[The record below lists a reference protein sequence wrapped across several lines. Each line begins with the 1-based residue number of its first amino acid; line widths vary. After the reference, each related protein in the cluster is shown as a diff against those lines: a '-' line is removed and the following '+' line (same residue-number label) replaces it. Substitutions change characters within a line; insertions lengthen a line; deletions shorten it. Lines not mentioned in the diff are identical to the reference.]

1 MTPKSK
7 LKKEALFVRV
17 VAPDE
22 SMDFHDI
29 STYIGRKMPFTTPR
43 ATLAMR
49 VTDLTIS
56 FSLLHLTKRSAQSLA
71 QKDVDFPRGPLS
83 KLERHGLAL
92 NNSDASKIIVE
103 LDKDSKF
110 EYNIEREQNGL
121 VEIVGEDNPIEL
133 PKSAVQV
140 VIHLFSKSANRPV
153 IIGFIGHVGKP
164 GTAETTRRIT
174 SMVLNSISQ
183 LPAFRILTEI
193 ETVKVPASPRTI
205 ARPVRKS
212 EDKAQGMIP
221 LWFYKSDLEPVL
233 IGSGNVHIEIDLDQ
247 ANPATGRL
255 LFNLVADK
263 EIEENFEPYR
273 VALDTAINHKLRV
286 YLGDDEVKAIST
298 DIVLG
303 EVATGTVE
311 RLKNAID
318 TMKSGFDLT
327 PTQFRDHV

>member
-29 STYIGRKMPFTTPR
+29 STYIGKKMPFTTPR

-56 FSLLHLTKRSAQSLA
+56 FSLLHLTKKSAQSLA

-83 KLERHGLAL
+83 KLERHGLAI
-92 NNSDASKIIVE
+92 NNTEPSKIIVE
-103 LDKDSKF
+103 LDKGSRF
-110 EYNIEREQNGL
+110 EYNIEREQNG
-121 VEIVGEDNPIEL
+121 VIEIVGEDNPIEL
-133 PKSAVQV
+133 PKSAVQL
-140 VIHLFSKSANRPV
+140 VIHIFSKSANRPIV
-153 IIGFIGHVGKP
+153 IGFIGHVGKP
-164 GTAETTRRIT
+164 GTAETIRRVT

-212 EDKAQGMIP
+212 EEKAQGFIP
-221 LWFYKSDLEPVL
+221 LWLFKSDQEPVL
-233 IGSGNVHIEIDLDQ
+233 IASGNVHIEIDLDQ

-255 LFNLVADK
+255 LFNLTSAK
-263 EIEENFEPYR
+263 ELESVIEPYK

-311 RLKNAID
+311 RLKNAIE
-318 TMKSGFDLT
+318 TMQAGFDLT
-327 PTQFRDHV
+327 PAQFRDHV